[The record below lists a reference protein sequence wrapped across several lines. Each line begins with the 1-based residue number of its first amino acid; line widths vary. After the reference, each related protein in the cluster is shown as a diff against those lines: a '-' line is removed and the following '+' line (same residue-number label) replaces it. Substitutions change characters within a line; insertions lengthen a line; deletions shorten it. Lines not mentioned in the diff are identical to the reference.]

1 MLARLTT
8 LSKQL
13 AIYGLGDVAT
23 SIISFLLLPVMIQ
36 GAPKGMIYADCAETG
51 GLQIEDAAL
60 ALVRAIRN
68 QVVMALRQSI
78 SP

>member
-1 MLARLTT
+1 
-8 LSKQL
+8 
-13 AIYGLGDVAT
+13 
-23 SIISFLLLPVMIQ
+23 MIQ